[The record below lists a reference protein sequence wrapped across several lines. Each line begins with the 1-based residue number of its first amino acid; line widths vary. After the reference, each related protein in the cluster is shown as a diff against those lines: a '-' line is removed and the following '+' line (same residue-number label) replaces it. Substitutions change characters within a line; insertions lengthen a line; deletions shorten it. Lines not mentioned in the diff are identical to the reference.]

1 MKPNKE
7 VMITEMIASMDF
19 GEDRAAAMAT
29 LGVKWQLAQRTFD
42 RYWAEARRRFEASM
56 EAERKAFEGVR
67 LEAKVEAFKSQI
79 MGKLER
85 MEILSQI
92 ARGEIPLQKPM
103 VVSLGSGLGSE
114 IQETEI
120 VPTWLDRKLAIAEL
134 NKMDGE
140 YAPIKKDITTGGEQ
154 LPAPVFNIILDDGEL

>member
-1 MKPNKE
+1 MKPNKQ
-7 VMITEMIASMDF
+7 VMITEMIAAMDF
-19 GEDRAAAMAT
+19 GEDRAAVMAT

-42 RYWAEARRRFEASM
+42 RYWAEARTRFEASM
-56 EAERKAFEGVR
+56 EEEKKAFEGVR
-67 LEAKVEAFKSQI
+67 LEAKVLAFKSQI

-92 ARGEIPLQKPM
+92 ARGEIPLTKPM
-103 VVSLGSGLGSE
+103 VVGGGMYSQIEL
-114 IQETEI
+114 
-120 VPTWLDRKLAIAEL
+120 VPVVPSWQDRKVAIAEL

-140 YAPIKKDITTGGEQ
+140 YAPIRKDITTGGEQ